1 MNILAV
7 DATGEVLSVA
17 LGAHE
22 LKRAAKKHDEALLP
36 LVERLLKK
44 AGLKWS
50 DLDAIA
56 AASGPGRFTGIR
68 IGMSF
73 AAAAGFQLK
82 IPALAISRLAAAAAR
97 IEEGCDRAIRRG
109 SVPSTRRKK
118 GILAAL
124 PGWKDEVYSLEYRG
138 GKEIG
143 TAIWTA
149 PKEWPAVREAAE
161 KNGLTVSFADTTA
174 ADLLPVA
181 RAMLAARKIPPF
193 KPFYLKPASYE
204 RPRG

>member
-1 MNILAV
+1 MPNILAV

-22 LKRAAKKHDEALLP
+22 LSRPAKKHDDALLP

-44 AGLKWS
+44 AKLDWK
-50 DLDAIA
+50 DLDAVA
-56 AASGPGRFTGIR
+56 CASGPGRFTGIR

-82 IPALAISRLAAAAAR
+82 IPALAISRLAAAA
-97 IEEGCDRAIRRG
+97 GDGPRALG
-109 SVPSTRRKK
+109 
-118 GILAAL
+118 AL
-124 PGWKDEVYSLEYRG
+124 PGWKDEVYSQEFRM
-138 GKEIG
+138 GKAEG
-143 TAIWTA
+143 DAIWTA
-149 PKEWPAVREAAE
+149 PKEWPARRAAAKKAGLEVR
-161 KNGLTVSFADTTA
+161 LRDTTA

-181 RAMLAARKIPPF
+181 ERLLAGKKLPPF

-204 RPRG
+204 RPRA

>member
-1 MNILAV
+1 MPKRTPREAGPNILAV

-17 LGAHE
+17 VGGHE
-22 LKRAAKKHDEALLP
+22 LRRAAKKHDEALLP
-36 LVERLLKK
+36 LIERLLAK
-44 AGLKWS
+44 AKLEWA

-97 IEEGCDRAIRRG
+97 SKADRVLG
-109 SVPSTRRKK
+109 
-118 GILAAL
+118 AL
-124 PGWKDEVYSLEYRG
+124 PGWKDEVYAQAYRKG
-138 GKEIG
+138 EAAGEA
-143 TAIWTA
+143 TWTPPTDWA
-149 PKEWPAVREAAE
+149 AFRAAAE
-161 KNGLTVSFADTTA
+161 KKGLEVSYGDTTA

-181 RAMLAARKIPPF
+181 RRCLAAGKVPPF

-204 RPRG
+204 RPLR

>member
-17 LGAHE
+17 LGKHE

-36 LVERLLKK
+36 LIERLLKK
-44 AGLKWS
+44 AKLKWS

-82 IPALAISRLAAAAAR
+82 IPALAISRLAAAAGKSGAER
-97 IEEGCDRAIRRG
+97 ILG
-109 SVPSTRRKK
+109 
-118 GILAAL
+118 AL
-124 PGWKDEVYSLEYRG
+124 PGWKDEVYAQEYRR
-138 GKEIG
+138 GKAHG
-143 TAIWTA
+143 DASWTA
-149 PKEWPAVREAAE
+149 PQEWPAFRAAAE
-161 KNGLTVSFADTTA
+161 KRGLAVSYGETSA
-174 ADLLPVA
+174 ADLLPIA
-181 RAMLAARKIPPF
+181 RAMLAAKKTPPF

-204 RPRG
+204 RPRS